1 MGVARQVISGGDR
14 VASSGLSMLEGKK
27 IGLITN
33 QTGLTTDGRRTLEA
47 LQTIKGAKVVR
58 LFSPEHGMEGKL
70 DQEGITDSTDA
81 ASGLPVISLYGTNRK
96 PPAAAL
102 AGVDVMVFDIQD
114 IGTRFYTYISTM
126 LGCMEAAASA
136 GLPFVVLDRVNPL
149 GGVKV
154 EGPLPVDVGNPFVA
168 CHSLPVRHGLTT
180 GELARL
186 FVREKLPDLK
196 LTVVAVGNWQ
206 RRFVFSQTLAPW
218 VNPSPNMRSP
228 EAALLYPGIGL
239 LEFSNVSVGRGTGQ
253 PFNVI
258 GAPWVDGQ
266 ALARR
271 LQEMATPGVRVE
283 VMDFKPNASVFAG
296 ELCHGV
302 HLAVS
307 DARIFQPVR
316 LGIAIAKA
324 LHEEYADQFQL
335 DKVGK
340 LLFHPPTLQAI
351 RDKKTLDEITGL
363 WAADEAAF
371 RQRCEAILLYPPD
384 AGQP

>member
-1 MGVARQVISGGDR
+1 
-14 VASSGLSMLEGKK
+14 
-27 IGLITN
+27 
-33 QTGLTTDGRRTLEA
+33 
-47 LQTIKGAKVVR
+47 
-58 LFSPEHGMEGKL
+58 
-70 DQEGITDSTDA
+70 
-81 ASGLPVISLYGTNRK
+81 
-96 PPAAAL
+96 
-102 AGVDVMVFDIQD
+102 
-114 IGTRFYTYISTM
+114 
-126 LGCMEAAASA
+126 
-136 GLPFVVLDRVNPL
+136 
-149 GGVKV
+149 
-154 EGPLPVDVGNPFVA
+154 
-168 CHSLPVRHGLTT
+168 
-180 GELARL
+180 
-186 FVREKLPDLK
+186 
-196 LTVVAVGNWQ
+196 
-206 RRFVFSQTLAPW
+206 
-218 VNPSPNMRSP
+218 
-228 EAALLYPGIGL
+228 
-239 LEFSNVSVGRGTGQ
+239 
-253 PFNVI
+253 
-258 GAPWVDGQ
+258 
-266 ALARR
+266 LARR